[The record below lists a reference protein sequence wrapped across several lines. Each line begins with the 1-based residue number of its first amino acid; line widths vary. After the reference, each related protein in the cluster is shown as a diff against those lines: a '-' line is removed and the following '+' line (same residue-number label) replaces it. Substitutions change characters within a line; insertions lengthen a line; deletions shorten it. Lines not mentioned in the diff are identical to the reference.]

1 LTLFFIFG
9 DSSVQ
14 IYTLVFS
21 ILCSTS
27 QQLLFAKM
35 SMSVKEAQHPR
46 PGFPRPFPNTPES
59 VFDQLKLT
67 NRVAV
72 VSGAADGIGLAVA
85 EAYAEAG
92 ANVALWYNS

>member
-1 LTLFFIFG
+1 
-9 DSSVQ
+9 
-14 IYTLVFS
+14 
-21 ILCSTS
+21 
-27 QQLLFAKM
+27 M
-35 SMSVKEAQHPR
+35 SMSISESQTPR
-46 PGFPRPFPNTPES
+46 HGFPKPVPNTPEG
-59 VFDQLKLT
+59 VFDQFKLT